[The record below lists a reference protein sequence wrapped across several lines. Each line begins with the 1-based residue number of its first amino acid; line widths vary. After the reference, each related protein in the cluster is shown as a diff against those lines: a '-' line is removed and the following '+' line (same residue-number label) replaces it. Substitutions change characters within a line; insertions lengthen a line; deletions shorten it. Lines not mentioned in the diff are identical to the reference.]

1 MDTVLAPS
9 PPRGCAAVMMGV
21 LRAHLRELGLPLT
34 HQREAIAQI
43 LFESSRHLSADDI
56 GEMLR
61 ERGEQIGKATVY
73 RTVKLLVDVDLAVEH
88 DFDEGFKRYE
98 MRAGPAHYDHLICT
112 SCGKVADFSRP
123 EIENIQLDAAA
134 EHGFQV
140 VTRQFK
146 IYGLCGDC
154 ADPFSEAYE
163 PIA

>member
-1 MDTVLAPS
+1 MDTLLAPS

-34 HQREAIAQI
+34 HQREVIGEI

-56 GEMLR
+56 SQQLR
-61 ERGEQIGKATVY
+61 ERDEHIGKATVY
-73 RTVKLLVDVDLAVEH
+73 RTVKLLVDVGLAVEH

-112 SCGKVADFSRP
+112 SCGKVIDFSRP
-123 EIENIQLDAAA
+123 ELESMQVAVAA
-134 EHGFQV
+134 EHGFQP

-146 IYGLCGDC
+146 IYGVCVDC
-154 ADPFSEAYE
+154 SSSYPEPFPALG
-163 PIA
+163 

>member
-1 MDTVLAPS
+1 MDTLLAPS

-34 HQREAIAQI
+34 HQREVIGQI

-56 GEMLR
+56 SQQLR
-61 ERGEQIGKATVY
+61 ERDEHIGKATVY
-73 RTVKLLVDVDLAVEH
+73 RTVKLLVDVGLAVEH

-112 SCGKVADFSRP
+112 SCGAVIDFSRADL
-123 EIENIQLDAAA
+123 ESMQLAVAA
-134 EHGFQV
+134 EHNFQA

-146 IYGLCGDC
+146 IYGVC
-154 ADPFSEAYE
+154 ADCSSSYPESFA
-163 PIA
+163 ALG